1 MTVATAV
8 AYLKEAAEG
17 IKLLPLPGI
26 NEVSTSQMG
35 CLWFSIGRGQTG
47 LS

>member
-8 AYLKEAAEG
+8 EYLKEALRQ
-17 IKLLPLPGI
+17 IKMWPLPGI

-35 CLWFSIGRGQTG
+35 YMWFSNGWGHRGS
-47 LS
+47 L